1 MKNDFSMKDFAA
13 YMIFGLIAIVVAG
26 LYKIQAG
33 LGLFLIFIYII
44 IITYKSIEKKNED
57 NKKYVE

>member
-1 MKNDFSMKDFAA
+1 MKNNFSMKDFAA

-33 LGLFLIFIYII
+33 LGLFLIFI
-44 IITYKSIEKKNED
+44 
-57 NKKYVE
+57 